1 VTTNTFYCDKQTF
14 FATATRYFAVP
25 TKYLVVA
32 TKRFDVARDVALV
45 VKSHDRLERFLLYE
59 MQNGLWQNEAIWKRM
74 RQRGDTVE
82 TRGRE
87 RWTSSGNL
95 QNNAG
100 ASSCHSEGA
109 ILSAGDCFV
118 NIQKKRKPRRKDSR
132 GKIDK
137 WRTKIASE
145 IFGRVFR
152 GFYEMARDTNRNRR
166 QQVQG
171 KCEMATGARVARQ
184 GH

>member
-1 VTTNTFYCDKQTF
+1 MTTNTFYCDKQTF

-45 VKSHDRLERFLLYE
+45 VKSDDRLERFLLHE
-59 MQNGLWQNEAIWKRM
+59 MQNGLWQNEAIWKRS
-74 RQRGDTVE
+74 RQREDTVE

-95 QNNAG
+95 PNNAG

-118 NIQKKRKPRRKDSR
+118 NIQKKRKPRRKDAQEAKLISGGRRSHSR
-132 GKIDK
+132 S
-137 WRTKIASE
+137 SE
-145 IFGRVFR
+145 
-152 GFYEMARDTNRNRR
+152 GFLRNGPRYESTSTSAGEMRDGDR
-166 QQVQG
+166 
-171 KCEMATGARVARQ
+171 CVARQ